1 MHSVNR
7 DQTLYDS
14 GYCWNIELFNSYF
27 DINITPIA
35 DFCFF
40 VVFTL
45 VCMVFFFMFIGWLA
59 CWFARRITTKL
70 EWRMCVSPEQI
81 LLIFGADPDKGL
93 DM

>member
-45 VCMVFFFMFIGWLA
+45 VCMFFFYVYWLAGLAGWLV
-59 CWFARRITTKL
+59 CQKDYHKT
-70 EWRMCVSPEQI
+70 
-81 LLIFGADPDKGL
+81 
-93 DM
+93 